1 MKPVEYQNILAV
13 DHLEKGYNYIS
24 SKGEKVSCPV
34 LENISFQI
42 EPKEFVGIMGRSGC
56 GKTTLLKVLGM
67 LDKPEKGTV
76 FYKGKDTKEI
86 YGTELAKI
94 RRTELSFIFQD
105 FCLMD
110 SLSIKDNILLPRIL
124 DEAEIEESKKICE
137 NLTKKFNINKLLN
150 KKPYELSGGEKQRI
164 GIARA
169 FLHDAP
175 MILLDEPTSNLDSLN
190 EGIILKSLM
199 ESKENK
205 TIIIVSH
212 RKSTMN
218 IADVVLDVEKNSLQG
233 KTRAS

>member
-24 SKGEKVSCPV
+24 SKGEEVSCPV

-86 YGTELAKI
+86 YGTELTKI

-105 FCLMD
+105 F
-110 SLSIKDNILLPRIL
+110 
-124 DEAEIEESKKICE
+124 
-137 NLTKKFNINKLLN
+137 
-150 KKPYELSGGEKQRI
+150 
-164 GIARA
+164 
-169 FLHDAP
+169 
-175 MILLDEPTSNLDSLN
+175 
-190 EGIILKSLM
+190 
-199 ESKENK
+199 
-205 TIIIVSH
+205 
-212 RKSTMN
+212 
-218 IADVVLDVEKNSLQG
+218 
-233 KTRAS
+233 

>member
-42 EPKEFVGIMGRSGC
+42 EHKEFVGIMGRSGC

-150 KKPYELSGGEKQRI
+150 KKPYELSGGEKQK
-164 GIARA
+164 IALLRSFSKNA
-169 FLHDAP
+169 SL
-175 MILLDEPTSNLDSLN
+175 IILDEPSSALDSQSKKQLVYYIN
-190 EGIILKSLM
+190 ATKKS
-199 ESKENK
+199 K
-205 TIIIVSH
+205 IYIIVSH
-212 RKSTMN
+212 DQEILSCCDYLIDCQGGS
-218 IADVVLDVEKNSLQG
+218 IAE
-233 KTRAS
+233 

>member
-24 SKGEKVSCPV
+24 SKGEEVSCPV

-86 YGTELAKI
+86 YGTELEKI

-105 FCLMD
+105 F
-110 SLSIKDNILLPRIL
+110 
-124 DEAEIEESKKICE
+124 
-137 NLTKKFNINKLLN
+137 
-150 KKPYELSGGEKQRI
+150 
-164 GIARA
+164 
-169 FLHDAP
+169 
-175 MILLDEPTSNLDSLN
+175 
-190 EGIILKSLM
+190 
-199 ESKENK
+199 
-205 TIIIVSH
+205 
-212 RKSTMN
+212 
-218 IADVVLDVEKNSLQG
+218 
-233 KTRAS
+233 

>member
-24 SKGEKVSCPV
+24 SKGEEVSCPV

-86 YGTELAKI
+86 YRTELAKI

-105 FCLMD
+105 F
-110 SLSIKDNILLPRIL
+110 
-124 DEAEIEESKKICE
+124 
-137 NLTKKFNINKLLN
+137 
-150 KKPYELSGGEKQRI
+150 
-164 GIARA
+164 
-169 FLHDAP
+169 
-175 MILLDEPTSNLDSLN
+175 
-190 EGIILKSLM
+190 
-199 ESKENK
+199 
-205 TIIIVSH
+205 
-212 RKSTMN
+212 
-218 IADVVLDVEKNSLQG
+218 
-233 KTRAS
+233 

>member
-1 MKPVEYQNILAV
+1 MKPVEYLNILAV

-24 SKGEKVSCPV
+24 SKGEEVSCPV

-105 FCLMD
+105 F
-110 SLSIKDNILLPRIL
+110 
-124 DEAEIEESKKICE
+124 
-137 NLTKKFNINKLLN
+137 
-150 KKPYELSGGEKQRI
+150 
-164 GIARA
+164 
-169 FLHDAP
+169 
-175 MILLDEPTSNLDSLN
+175 
-190 EGIILKSLM
+190 
-199 ESKENK
+199 
-205 TIIIVSH
+205 
-212 RKSTMN
+212 
-218 IADVVLDVEKNSLQG
+218 
-233 KTRAS
+233 

>member
-24 SKGEKVSCPV
+24 SKGEEVSCPV

-124 DEAEIEESKKICE
+124 DEAEIEETKKICE

-150 KKPYELSGGEKQRI
+150 KKPYELSGGEKQKLNL
-164 GIARA
+164 ARVI
-169 FLHDAP
+169 LENKP
-175 MILLDEPTSNLDSLN
+175 VVLLDEPTSALDIDSEEKICDLLQ
-190 EGIILKSLM
+190 EFLQDKLA
-199 ESKENK
+199 
-205 TIIIVSH
+205 IIITH
-212 RKSTMN
+212 RKRILRICTSV
-218 IADVVLDVEKNSLQG
+218 IEL
-233 KTRAS
+233 